1 MSKNQVTLLDTTELG
16 LEYSDYVDYCAANEI
31 TPEPEESNSYY
42 EWLSEERCHLIE
54 DFLENLRYI
63 KNDSAA
69 VVITGSLGLW
79 NGRKEIYPMFMESD
93 DYQTNNGKGRYM
105 NPAIRKAILKCITG
119 MDDFKVELAQGE
131 IVVHGYHH
139 DGTNIFS
146 IIKLTPRGIGYAQ
159 RAKEKGKHI
168 EPKIEWK
175 AKIRGTDLWTE
186 W

>member
-1 MSKNQVTLLDTTELG
+1 MSKKQITLIDTYNSG
-16 LEYSDYVDYCAANEI
+16 LEYSDYVEYCELNEI
-31 TPEPEESNSYY
+31 TPEPEGSNDYY
-42 EWLSEERCHLIE
+42 EWEAEENQRYVE
-54 DFLENLRYI
+54 DFFENLRYVKFDTPVI
-63 KNDSAA
+63 
-69 VVITGSLGLW
+69 ITGSLGLW
-79 NGRKEIYPMFMESD
+79 NGRKEIYPMVVESTD
-93 DYQTNNGKGRYM
+93 KPSLYNAVQ
-105 NPAIRKAILKCITG
+105 KCING
-119 MDDFKVELAQGE
+119 MDDFKVELSEGE